1 MNNITADEIE
11 NYIVENY
18 GTMKHDKYAFADA
31 INEVS
36 YDMDTVDPWDIFLL
50 VIENKPINSVWTHSY
65 GFQTRNGRG
74 IIKEFESYYYEMV

>member
-50 VIENKPINSVWTHSY
+50 VIENKPINGVWTHSY

-74 IIKEFESYYYEMV
+74 IIEKFQSYYYEMV